1 MVVNVVYAHSVSIDV
16 DRNTAGVLLPARAGC
31 HGPNARRH
39 LARDGRLLLQPRQHG
54 LHQGEAATQKYFPID
69 RVFLN
74 FW

>member
-1 MVVNVVYAHSVSIDV
+1 MWYMNIEHSVSIDV
-16 DRNTAGVLLPARAGC
+16 DRVAGVLPARAGC

-54 LHQGEAATQKYFPID
+54 LHQGETATQKYFPID

-74 FW
+74 YW